1 MSLIEDAKKFAVDK
15 MGPDRLSGY
24 PHAERVL
31 KNARI
36 LQKLQGGDLELI
48 EIAAI
53 MHDVSFNGKNIATH
67 ATESANIAE
76 TFLEEH
82 GVDFKRRQNVKKI
95 IERHTVRD
103 WTMKGEPET
112 VEEKI
117 LFDAETIERVSM
129 HGFLMFITTSHNLP
143 YSNTGQVVRAL
154 EKFVNENYKSIFFE
168 ETKQRVQR
176 SYFLLKTVIEEIR
189 DGANLKP

>member
-1 MSLIEDAKKFAVDK
+1 MALIDEAKKLVSNR

-31 KNARI
+31 KSARI
-36 LQKLQGGDLELI
+36 LQKVHGGDLELI

-53 MHDVSFNGKNIATH
+53 MHDVAFDGKNIATH

-82 GVDFKRRQNVKKI
+82 RVEFKRRQKVKKI

-103 WTMKGEPET
+103 WTMNGEPET

-117 LFDAETIERVSM
+117 IFDAEAIERISM
-129 HGFLMFITTSHNLP
+129 HGFLTFITTSHNLP
-143 YSNTGQVVRAL
+143 YSNTGQVVRAI
-154 EKFVNENYKSIFFE
+154 EKFVDENYKSIFFE
-168 ETKQRVQR
+168 DTKQQVQKN
-176 SYFLLKTVIEEIR
+176 YFLFKTMIEEIR
-189 DGANLKP
+189 DGINLKS

>member
-1 MSLIEDAKKFAVDK
+1 MSLLEDAKKFAVDK

-31 KNARI
+31 KNSRI
-36 LQKLQGGDLELI
+36 LRKLQGGDIELI
-48 EIAAI
+48 ELSAI
-53 MHDVSFNGKNIATH
+53 MHDISFNGKNIATH
-67 ATESANIAE
+67 ATESANIAD

-82 GVDFKRRQNVKKI
+82 GVDFKRRQKVKKI

-103 WTMKGEPET
+103 WTMNGAPET

-117 LFDAETIERVSM
+117 VFDAEAIERISM

-154 EKFVNENYKSIFFE
+154 EKFVDENYKSIFFE
-168 ETKQRVQR
+168 NTKHHVQK
-176 SYFLLKTVIEEIR
+176 SYFLFKTVIEEIR